1 MMYLSKH
8 FTLDE
13 LTKSATAQRKGIKN
27 IPNSQELDN
36 LQLLVDNVLEPLRV
50 HYGRPIIITS
60 GFRCEKLNKAVG
72 GSPTSQHVLGQAADI
87 RSVSDR
93 LADNKELFDMIKEMQ
108 LPFDQLIFEY
118 GNDAG
123 PDWVHV
129 SFSQKMRHQVLRAK
143 KVGKKTVYT

>member
-13 LTKSATAQRKGIKN
+13 LTKSATATRKGIDN
-27 IPNSQELDN
+27 TPNEQALKN
-36 LQLLVDNVLEPLRV
+36 LQDLVVNVLEPLRV

-87 RSVSDR
+87 RSVSDQR
-93 LADNKELFDMIKEMQ
+93 CDNKELFDMIIEMG
-108 LPFDQLIFEY
+108 LPFD
-118 GNDAG
+118 
-123 PDWVHV
+123 
-129 SFSQKMRHQVLRAK
+129 
-143 KVGKKTVYT
+143 